1 MIGNE
6 ELVDWSGLDALVPRP
21 SRVVRGHGE
30 FVLDAETRLVA
41 DPSTLDAAKTVQE
54 TLGPATGLLLAL
66 TLEGEHGT
74 SGGAVALELRRELA
88 ELGAEGYR
96 LAVEEGGIKMI
107 AAAPAGLF
115 YATQTLRQL
124 LSPDIYRSAPAEG
137 RRWVVPAVQVEDRPR
152 FTWRGAM
159 LDVGR
164 YFLPKSFLLR
174 FVDLLAMHKYNVLHL
189 HLTED
194 QGWRFP
200 VRGYPRLTEVGSW
213 RKETLRGHRGERGG
227 DGTPHGGFYTADDL
241 RELVSYAARRFVTI
255 VPEIDLP
262 GHTRAAIAS
271 YPWLGNSGQAIEVK
285 TGWGIETHVLN
296 MEEKTLQF
304 CRDVLS
310 EVMEI
315 FPAPFVH
322 IGGDECPRTEWEQSK
337 PARQRAAEL
346 GLAEGVEGLQA
357 WFTSQLA
364 AFLADN
370 GRRLIGWDE
379 IIEGGLAPGAA
390 VMSWRSEEGGIVAAR
405 AGHDVVMTPEQ
416 WCYFNY
422 YESDDPR
429 EPLAHPSGCTPL
441 ERAYAYEPLPAGL
454 SGEASAHVLGTQF
467 AIWTE
472 YAPDPATVE
481 YLTFPRACAH
491 AEVAW
496 SKSHNDWD
504 GFRARVSR
512 HLGRLEALG
521 VNFRP
526 LEGPHPWQEGGT
538 GDRQRPSQDRT
549 VRQAVD
555 S

>member
-1 MIGNE
+1 
-6 ELVDWSGLDALVPRP
+6 
-21 SRVVRGHGE
+21 
-30 FVLDAETRLVA
+30 LVA
-41 DPSTLDAAKTVQE
+41 DKDTVEAAEAVRDA
-54 TLGPATGLLLAL
+54 LSPATGLRLPL
-66 TLEGEHGT
+66 TLESGDAV
-74 SGGAVALELRRELA
+74 SGGDIALELKPALG

-96 LAVEEGGIKMI
+96 LAVEERGIKMF
-107 AAAPAGLF
+107 AAVPAGLF

-124 LSPDIYRSAPAEG
+124 LRPEIYRSAPVQG
-137 RRWVVPAVQVEDRPR
+137 KRWSVPAVEIEDRPR
-152 FTWRGAM
+152 FGWRGGM

-164 YFLPKSFLLR
+164 HFLPKSVLLR

-200 VRGYPRLTEVGSW
+200 SRRYPRLTEVGSW
-213 RKETLRGHRGERGG
+213 RRETLRGHRGERGG

-241 RELVSYAARRFVTI
+241 NELVAYAARRFVTI

-271 YPWLGNSGQAIEVK
+271 YPWLGNTGEALDVK
-285 TGWGIETHVLN
+285 TSWGIDTHVLN

-304 CRDVLS
+304 CRDLLN

-315 FPAPFVH
+315 FPGQFVH

-337 PARQRAAEL
+337 AARQRAADI
-346 GLAEGVEGLQA
+346 GLAQGVDGLQA
-357 WFTSQLA
+357 WFTTQLGG
-364 AFLADN
+364 FLAEH

-379 IIEGGLAPGAA
+379 IIEGGLAPNAA
-390 VMSWRSEEGGIVAAR
+390 VMSWRSEEGGIVAAK

-429 EPLAHPSGCTPL
+429 EPLAHWSGCIPL
-441 ERAYAYEPLPAGL
+441 ERAYAYEPLPAAL
-454 SGEASAHVLGTQF
+454 SGEAAAHVLGTQF

-472 YAPDPATVE
+472 YAPDQATVE
-481 YLTFPRACAH
+481 YLAFPRACAH

-496 SKSHNDWD
+496 SKSHEDWED
-504 GFRARVSR
+504 FRARVSR
-512 HLGRLEALG
+512 HLRRLETLG

-526 LEGPHPWQEGGT
+526 LNGPHPWQEGGT
-538 GDRQRPSQDRT
+538 GDRQRPAHRGPAKAPVAGSSG
-549 VRQAVD
+549 ALD
-555 S
+555 STG

>member
-1 MIGNE
+1 MATNEQGNW
-6 ELVDWSGLDALVPRP
+6 LGLDALVPQP
-21 SRVVRGHGE
+21 YRVERGRGE
-30 FVLDAETRLVA
+30 FVLGPGTRLVA
-41 DPSTLDAAKTVQE
+41 GQGTEQAAKMVQE
-54 TLGPATGLLLAL
+54 ALSPATGLPLPLAFDG
-66 TLEGEHGT
+66 GEAA
-74 SGGAVALELRRELA
+74 SGGTIALELKPQLG
-88 ELGAEGYR
+88 ELGEEGYH
-96 LAVEEGGIKMI
+96 LTVDELGIKMA

-124 LSPDIYRSAPAEG
+124 LSPEIYRSAPVEG
-137 RRWVVPAVQVEDRPR
+137 IRWAVPAVEIEDRPR
-152 FTWRGAM
+152 FAWRGAM

-164 YFLPKSFLLR
+164 HFLPKNFLLR

-200 VRGYPRLTEVGSW
+200 SRQYPRLTEVGSW
-213 RKETLRGHRGERGG
+213 RKETLRGHRGSLGG

-241 RELVSYAARRFVTI
+241 RELVAYASRRFVTV
-255 VPEIDLP
+255 VPEVDLP
-262 GHTRAAIAS
+262 GHTRAAIAA
-271 YPWLGNSGQAIEVK
+271 YPSLGNTDEALEVK

-296 MEEKTLQF
+296 MEEQTLEF
-304 CRDVLS
+304 CRDILS
-310 EVMEI
+310 ELMEI
-315 FPAPFVH
+315 FPGPFVH

-337 PARQRAAEL
+337 VARDRASEL

-357 WFTSQLA
+357 WFTAQLA
-364 AFLADN
+364 GFLTEH

-390 VMSWRSEEGGIVAAR
+390 VMSWRNEEGGTVAAR

-429 EPLAHPSGCTPL
+429 EPLAHWSGCTDL
-441 ERAYAYEPLPAGL
+441 ERAYAYEPLPAAL
-454 SGEASAHVLGTQF
+454 SPEASAHVLGTQF
-467 AIWTE
+467 AMWTE
-472 YAPDPATVE
+472 YAPDQATVE

-491 AEVAW
+491 AEVSW
-496 SKSHNDWD
+496 SKSHEDWHD
-504 GFRARVSR
+504 FQRRVAC
-512 HLGRLEALG
+512 HLGRLAALG

-538 GDRQRPSQDRT
+538 GARQRGPLRGG
-549 VRQAVD
+549 
-555 S
+555 

>member
-1 MIGNE
+1 MSVNE
-6 ELVDWSGLDALVPRP
+6 KQAGWSGLDALVPRP
-21 SRVVRGHGE
+21 IRVVRGHGE
-30 FVLDAETRLVA
+30 FLLGAGTRLVA
-41 DPSTLDAAKTVQE
+41 DPITLEAAKTVQE
-54 TLGPATGLLLAL
+54 TLSPATGRILPI
-66 TLEGEHGT
+66 TLDGEDRT
-74 SGGAVALELRRELA
+74 SGGAIALELKMELT
-88 ELGAEGYR
+88 ELGTEGYR
-96 LAVEEGGIKMI
+96 LGVEEGGIRMV

-124 LSPDIYRSAPAEG
+124 LNPDIYRSAPVAD
-137 RRWVVPAVQVEDRPR
+137 RRWALPAVEIEDRPR
-152 FTWRGAM
+152 FPWRGAM
-159 LDVGR
+159 LDVAR
-164 YFLPKSFLLR
+164 HFLPKSFLLR

-271 YPWLGNSGQAIEVK
+271 YPWLGNSDEAIEVK

-296 MEEKTLQF
+296 MEERTLQF

-310 EVMEI
+310 NVMEV

-322 IGGDECPRTEWEQSK
+322 IGGDECPRTEWEQSE
-337 PARQRAAEL
+337 PARRRAAEL
-346 GLAEGVEGLQA
+346 GLANGVDGLQA

-364 AFLADN
+364 GFLADN

-390 VMSWRSEEGGIVAAR
+390 VMSWRSEEGGVVAAR
-405 AGHDVVMTPEQ
+405 AGHDVVMAPEQ

-422 YESDDPR
+422 YQSDDPR

-454 SGEASAHVLGTQF
+454 SGEAAAHVLGTQF
-467 AIWTE
+467 AVWTE

-496 SKSHNDWD
+496 SESHGDWGD
-504 GFRARVSR
+504 FLGRVSR
-512 HLGRLEALG
+512 HLGRLEVLG

-526 LEGPHPWQEGGT
+526 LEGPRPWQEGGT
-538 GDRQRPSQDRT
+538 GDHRRPLQG
-549 VRQAVD
+549 
-555 S
+555 